1 LCTADPQYV
10 CQSTNT
16 VAANKFRNQPKDQA
30 IFGTAQG
37 VSALTGHNKSLPGRS
52 ACFRTISTSKGYGEE
67 HDDRGDKLM
76 PNDEA
81 ALAYARRIIR
91 ELTEAGGYR
100 DPRLTMIVRNSAGKT
115 VHSIP
120 FMQH

>member
-1 LCTADPQYV
+1 V